1 MTKHSKHLT
10 SALDN
15 LADAGQIIVTK
26 ANAMLKG
33 NEQDLMLA
41 LAGVMAAT
49 LLAAG
54 ANIATLELLEAE
66 YNGSAH
72 DR

>member
-1 MTKHSKHLT
+1 MTKHSKHLK
-10 SALDN
+10 SALKG
-15 LADAGQIIVTK
+15 LMDANQLIMTK
-26 ANAMLKG
+26 TDVMRKG

-54 ANIATLELLEAE
+54 ANIATLVLLEAE
-66 YNGSAH
+66 YN
-72 DR
+72 D

>member
-1 MTKHSKHLT
+1 MDKHLNHRKL
-10 SALDN
+10 ALDE
-15 LADAGQIIVTK
+15 LVDANKLIVTR
-26 ANAMLKG
+26 ANAMPKG

-66 YNGSAH
+66 YNDSAH

>member
-1 MTKHSKHLT
+1 MTKHLKHLK
-10 SALDN
+10 SALDD
-15 LADAGQIIVTK
+15 LVDANQLIVTK

-41 LAGVMAAT
+41 LSGVMAAT
-49 LLAAG
+49 LLAAS